1 MTAGTR
7 GLLPASSPRE
17 RPGPILPSVEHEI
30 AIIFATW
37 HGQAEKIA
45 RRIADVAAMHRV
57 GSTVLNVTEERS
69 RHVSLHEYG
78 AAIIVGSVHFG
89 RHPKALTRFVV
100 GHLAALSA
108 MPSAFVS
115 VCGAAAGLDG
125 AAEARSYVH
134 KFCVE
139 TGWQPR
145 RILSAAGA
153 VPYSRYGFFTRTFM
167 KYAAKIAGRDS
178 DTSSDHEYT
187 DWIAVENFVREF
199 MNDIDFHSEFQAAT
213 AARSTG

>member
-1 MTAGTR
+1 M
-7 GLLPASSPRE
+7 
-17 RPGPILPSVEHEI
+17 EHEL

-45 RRIADVAAMHRV
+45 QRITDVAAIHRV
-57 GSTVLNVTEERS
+57 GSTLLNVTDERS
-69 RHVSLHEYG
+69 DHISLHEYG

-115 VCGAAAGLDG
+115 VSGAAAGLEG
-125 AAEARSYVH
+125 AREARSYVH
-134 KFCVE
+134 KFVVE
-139 TGWQPR
+139 TGWQPH

-167 KYAAKIAGRDS
+167 KYAAKIAGRNS
-178 DTSSDHEYT
+178 DTSTDHEYT
-187 DWIAVENFVREF
+187 DWIGVENFVREF
-199 MNDIDFHSEFQAAT
+199 LSYAGLHAAT
-213 AARSTG
+213 AARSIG